1 MLIRAV
7 QSRRPAKGPAAL
19 SGRGPRSLPER
30 PHPTAPCLASKRVEP
45 MRPPEEKKPWITASE
60 LARWAD
66 VSPMTARTWIQTYK
80 LGRRFGGRWRVDE
93 AITREFLAGQVP
105 DRAGHRRED
114 SGRAGWQH
122 GAASLINSGGDL
134 GPRRSAGRPGWVRP

>member
-30 PHPTAPCLASKRVEP
+30 THPTATCLASKRVEP

-60 LARWAD
+60 ARWAA

-80 LGRRFGGRWRVDE
+80 LGRRFGGRWRADE

-105 DRAGHRRED
+105 DG
-114 SGRAGWQH
+114 SGTAGWQH
-122 GAASLINSGGDL
+122 GAA
-134 GPRRSAGRPGWVRP
+134 